1 MLKPTRLNYVEA
13 RVFNKNKG
21 IEMKFFAIATL
32 SLSMALSASPSV
44 SANADKTPGSGPNPF
59 SDCGIGA
66 ALFPEHKVLAVTSNV
81 IWDIGT
87 TAVTSATASP
97 ETCSGKKVDA
107 AVFILNS
114 YDNLIE
120 DTARGQ
126 GEHLSALMNIL
137 EVTPAQQ
144 VEVIDNVRAQMA
156 VNIANDAYISADKRE
171 KSHLYYTTIISAVGS
186 V

>member
-1 MLKPTRLNYVEA
+1 
-13 RVFNKNKG
+13 
-21 IEMKFFAIATL
+21 MKFFAIATL
-32 SLSMALSASPSV
+32 SISMALSASV
-44 SANADKTPGSGPNPF
+44 SAEIDKTPGTGPNPF

-66 ALFPEHKVLAVTSNV
+66 ALFTQHKALAVTSNI

-126 GEHLSALMNIL
+126 GEHLTALMNML
-137 EVTPAQQ
+137 DVTPSQQ
-144 VEVIDNVRAQMA
+144 VAVIDNVRAQMA
-156 VNIANDAYISADKRE
+156 ANIANDAYISADKRE
-171 KSHLYYTTIISAVGS
+171 KSELYYTTIISAVES